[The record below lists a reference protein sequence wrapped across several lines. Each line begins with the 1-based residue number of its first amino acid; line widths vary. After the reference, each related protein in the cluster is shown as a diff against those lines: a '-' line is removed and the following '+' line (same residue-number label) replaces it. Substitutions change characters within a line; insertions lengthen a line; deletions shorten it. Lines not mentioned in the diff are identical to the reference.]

1 MPEQEKEQLGESGIF
16 ERKEFQPADLP
27 LSGKQ
32 KSERLIAAIFVLIAC
47 VCVYLV
53 LKDPFMKPVRTFYKG
68 MSRQSAA
75 GMCEAFPAW
84 LIQKTDDTGQSV
96 YETCG
101 AVIAAGQLSYG
112 MQADYK
118 ASLRT
123 KTPVEQER
131 LDKIASGIKTA
142 YGMDVK
148 VTKGYTLSVSV
159 RIKSSGEPVSL
170 TQYIRVYK
178 INGRWV
184 MIDVPSDTE

>member
-27 LSGKQ
+27 LSGRQ
-32 KSERLIAAIFVLIAC
+32 KSERLIAAICILIAC
-47 VCVYLV
+47 VCVYLA
-53 LKDPFMKPVRTFYKG
+53 LRNRFMKPVRTFYKG
-68 MSRQSAA
+68 MSAQSAA
-75 GMCEAFPAW
+75 DMCEAFPAW
-84 LIQKTDDTGQSV
+84 LIQNTEDTGQSV

-142 YGMDVK
+142 YGIEAK
-148 VTKGYTLSVSV
+148 ITKGYELSVSV
-159 RIKSSGEPVSL
+159 RVKSSGEPADVV
-170 TQYIRVYK
+170 QYIRVYK